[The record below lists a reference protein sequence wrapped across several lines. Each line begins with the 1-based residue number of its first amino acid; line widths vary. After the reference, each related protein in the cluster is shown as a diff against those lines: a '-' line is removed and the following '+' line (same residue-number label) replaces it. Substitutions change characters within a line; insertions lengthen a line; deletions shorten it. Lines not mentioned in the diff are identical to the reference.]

1 MLIGVDQRR
10 LGHICYQKS
19 TKADGGVVKRSEGI
33 TNLSNEALGRLGV
46 PQSIRWT
53 AHVVQ

>member
-1 MLIGVDQRR
+1 MLIGADQRR

-19 TKADGGVVKRSEGI
+19 TKADGGVVKRSEGV